1 MGQNTLLL
9 FRHSAVSDSSTRRG
23 CSTPGAPVFYY
34 LRSLL
39 KLISI
44 EPVMLSNHLILGRP
58 LLLLPSIFPSIRVFF
73 QWAGSSHQVARVL
86 ELQLQHQSFQ
96 WLFRVDFLQ
105 DWLIWSPSKIA
116 ILKYFVSYR
125 RCTVQE
131 YEAHS
136 HYCRTLPWNVFIF
149 PGWNPIPTEQ

>member
-1 MGQNTLLL
+1 MFSSVQSLSHVWFFATPWTIACQASLSITNSWNCSNSCPQSQWYHPTISSSVVPFSSCLQSFPASGFLQW
-9 FRHSAVSDSSTRRG
+9 VSSS
-23 CSTPGAPVFYY
+23 P
-34 LRSLL
+34 
-39 KLISI
+39 
-44 EPVMLSNHLILGRP
+44 
-58 LLLLPSIFPSIRVFF
+58 
-73 QWAGSSHQVARVL
+73 QVARVL